1 MRFGYSFFS
10 LSILKTNYLRNEKAK
25 KSREH
30 RQMGTCFVVYK
41 EEIVQPNQLLGSSAE
56 NGVILP
62 LVREKNN

>member
-1 MRFGYSFFS
+1 
-10 LSILKTNYLRNEKAK
+10 
-25 KSREH
+25 
-30 RQMGTCFVVYK
+30 MGTCFVVYK